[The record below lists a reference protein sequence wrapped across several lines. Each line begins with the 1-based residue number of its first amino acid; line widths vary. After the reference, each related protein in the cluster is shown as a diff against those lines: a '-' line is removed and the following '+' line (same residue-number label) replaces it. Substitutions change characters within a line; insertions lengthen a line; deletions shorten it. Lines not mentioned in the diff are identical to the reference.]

1 MGKQVFR
8 YKLATVLFASP
19 FVALWI
25 AAAGAATVQD
35 ALSNLRNLSP
45 VQRKAVIEENA
56 RKEKDLVWYTSMGL
70 TDFPKI
76 VDAFEK
82 TVPYVKVK
90 ANRLTQSNIM
100 LL

>member
-1 MGKQVFR
+1 MLHGANSREKWANKSSDIKWQRSVVPVPLSL
-8 YKLATVLFASP
+8 YGS
-19 FVALWI
+19 

-70 TDFPKI
+70 TDFPKNCRC
-76 VDAFEK
+76 FREK
-82 TVPYVKVK
+82 PCPT
-90 ANRLTQSNIM
+90 
-100 LL
+100 